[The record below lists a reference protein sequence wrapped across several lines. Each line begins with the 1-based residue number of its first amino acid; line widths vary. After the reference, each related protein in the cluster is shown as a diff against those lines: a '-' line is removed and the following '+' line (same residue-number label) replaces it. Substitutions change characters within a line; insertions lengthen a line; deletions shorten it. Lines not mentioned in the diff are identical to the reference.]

1 MKFIDFWITGFALS
15 TGMAAYP
22 PTPQLP
28 NDTLTL
34 TNNAGIEPREIA
46 IPVGL
51 AMSKRRL
58 NVNHE
63 EYS

>member
-22 PTPQLP
+22 LTPQLP

-34 TNNAGIEPREIA
+34 TNNAGIEAARDRDPDRTRDEQTA
-46 IPVGL
+46 IKCQ
-51 AMSKRRL
+51 S
-58 NVNHE
+58 
-63 EYS
+63 